1 MLSLMLIIFTFQA
14 PVSDTLWTEEG
25 EGYSIQVR
33 YPQIALQN
41 TELGILLEE
50 QANGVIAGF
59 MRQFQE
65 FIIDEPFIPEWDLE
79 LSFVHEPSPDGL
91 ACIVAWHWEYTG
103 GAHGNSMVQSIVFD
117 LNTST
122 QIGTLELL
130 GGEEEFQ
137 ALSRE
142 VIEKLKETEVD
153 ETWVE
158 RGASAELNNY
168 LTVFPVPSET
178 GGISG
183 YTVLFPPYQV
193 ACYACGTIEVFIPA
207 D

>member
-1 MLSLMLIIFTFQA
+1 MLSIALMFLALQGTLQ
-14 PVSDTLWTEEG
+14 DTLWTEEG
-25 EGYSIQVR
+25 EGYLIQVR

-41 TELGILLEE
+41 AELGILLEE
-50 QANGVIAGF
+50 QANGEIAEF

-65 FIIDEPFIPEWDLE
+65 FSIEDSFIPEWDLE
-79 LSFVHEPSPDGL
+79 LNFVHEPSPDGM

-103 GAHGNSMVQSIVFD
+103 GAHGNTMMQSIVFD

-122 QIGTLELL
+122 QTGTLKLL

-137 ALSRE
+137 AFSRE

-158 RGASAELNNY
+158 RGASAEFSNY

-193 ACYACGTIEVFIPA
+193 ACYACGTIEVFIPV